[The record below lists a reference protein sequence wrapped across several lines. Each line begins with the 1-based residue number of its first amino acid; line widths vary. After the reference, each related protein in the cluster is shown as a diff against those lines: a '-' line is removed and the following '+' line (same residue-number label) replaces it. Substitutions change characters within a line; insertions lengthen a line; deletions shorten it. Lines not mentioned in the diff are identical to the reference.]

1 MLLNNGTWF
10 GRLRRAGGMGGIPGS
25 LLANAE
31 RIKLWENAQRFGQ
44 YKSVPGG
51 YTQANRAIIPTLKTS
66 SFIAVRMVGEG
77 SLAASAYGVGVL
89 SATLTGEGSTAF
101 NGHMGSH
108 AAVNLTGEG
117 SLTGTPRGIGSAS
130 VVMDAG
136 ARPSAFDIAQEVW
149 QSQAA
154 SYNAANTMGEKL
166 NGAGSAG
173 DPMTGLVEGTLTL
186 RDALRALL
194 AVNTGDA
201 SGLEGSTMEFMS
213 NDGTKVRV
221 RATYTSG
228 VRTLTLLDV
237 S

>member
-1 MLLNNGTWF
+1 MLRFNGTYVDRVKYLGGPLHATSLVRVAGRQKLIEHRQKF
-10 GRLRRAGGMGGIPGS
+10 GPYTSMPQGYQSAYRAV
-25 LLANAE
+25 L
-31 RIKLWENAQRFGQ
+31 
-44 YKSVPGG
+44 
-51 YTQANRAIIPTLKTS
+51 PTFATS
-66 SFIAVRMVGEG
+66 GFIAARLSGSSDLTNTAVRGLGNMDTVLQGEG
-77 SLAASAYGVGVL
+77 TITANGNMAANVT
-89 SATLTGEGSTAF
+89 ATLQGSGSITA
-101 NGHMGSH
+101 NLKALGNMG
-108 AAVNLTGEG
+108 ATL
-117 SLTGTPRGIGSAS
+117 
-130 VVMDAG
+130 DAG
-136 ARPSAFDIAQEVW
+136 ARPSAFDIAQEIW

-154 SYNAANTMGEKL
+154 NYNAAGTMGEKL

-201 SGLEGSTMEFMS
+201 TGLEGSTMEFMS

-221 RATYTSG
+221 RATYSNG

>member
-1 MLLNNGTWF
+1 
-10 GRLRRAGGMGGIPGS
+10 MG
-25 LLANAE
+25 
-31 RIKLWENAQRFGQ
+31 
-44 YKSVPGG
+44 
-51 YTQANRAIIPTLKTS
+51 
-66 SFIAVRMVGEG
+66 
-77 SLAASAYGVGVL
+77 
-89 SATLTGEGSTAF
+89 ATL
-101 NGHMGSH
+101 
-108 AAVNLTGEG
+108 
-117 SLTGTPRGIGSAS
+117 
-130 VVMDAG
+130 DAG
-136 ARPSAFDIAQEVW
+136 ARPSAFDIAQEIW

-154 SYNAANTMGEKL
+154 NYNAAGTMGEKL

-201 SGLEGSTMEFMS
+201 TGLEGSTMEFMS

-221 RATYTSG
+221 RATYNNG